1 MIEHFARNIP
11 RQLRDKSGSVF
22 YSGRGAFSGPCPLYI
37 LGLNPGGD
45 PVIQKRET
53 VEWHTRKVLE
63 EKPAV
68 WSEYTDESWGGSPP
82 GRHGMQPR
90 VTHLLSRLGL
100 HPGKVPASN
109 LIFLRSGRGNDIAD
123 QIEPLTLLCWPFH
136 QAVIKHVE
144 PRVILCFGRPAG
156 NQVKRN
162 TGALVQ
168 VDEFVE
174 RYPGR
179 SWASCTFV
187 NAGGLK
193 VVVASH
199 PSIAAWTTPEAD
211 PSELVRRALSM

>member
-11 RQLRDKSGSVF
+11 RKLRDKSGSVF
-22 YSGRGAFSGPCPLYI
+22 YSGRMAFSGPCPLYI

-68 WSEYTDESWGGSPP
+68 WSEYTDESWDGSPP

-109 LIFLRSGRGNDIAD
+109 LIFLRSGRESGIAD
-123 QIEPLTLLCWPFH
+123 QIEPLTKLCWPFH
-136 QAVIKHVE
+136 QTVIKHVE
-144 PRVILCFGRPAG
+144 PRVILCFGLTAG
-156 NQVKRN
+156 KQVKRK

-168 VDEFVE
+168 VDKFVE
-174 RYPGR
+174 RNKR
-179 SWASCTFV
+179 FWTSRTFV
-187 NAGGLK
+187 NADGLK

-199 PSIAAWTTPEAD
+199 PSIADWTTPEAD